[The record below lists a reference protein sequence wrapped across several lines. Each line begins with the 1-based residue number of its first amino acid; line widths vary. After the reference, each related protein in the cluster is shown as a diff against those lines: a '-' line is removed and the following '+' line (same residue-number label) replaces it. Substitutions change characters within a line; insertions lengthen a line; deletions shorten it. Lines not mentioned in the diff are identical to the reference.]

1 MINGKKS
8 LFYTVLMAGALM
20 SCGGPKQ
27 APSEEVAKSG
37 NPVFEGWYADPEGI
51 IYGDTYWIYPTTS
64 DLYEKQTFFEGFGE
78 LDQAYRYLGYGRGE
92 MGEDRYVGSFSN
104 QQGR

>member
-27 APSEEVAKSG
+27 APSEEIVKSG
-37 NPVFEGWYADPEGI
+37 NPIFEGWYADPEGI
-51 IYGDTYWIYPTTS
+51 IYGDTYWIYPTRS
-64 DLYEKQTFFEGFGE
+64 DLYEKQSAFDCFSSKDLVNWTKHTAI
-78 LDQAYRYLGYGRGE
+78 LDTAE
-92 MGEDRYVGSFSN
+92 V
-104 QQGR
+104 